1 MNRETRKAVHFCA
14 LFLAVVYLFLFIP
27 ALDGYGYAG
36 HGGFHV
42 RSSRLYWGGAQEFHE
57 RSNRAESVDGPR
69 LLGGGPES
77 GK

>member
-1 MNRETRKAVHFCA
+1 MSVAM
-14 LFLAVVYLFLFIP
+14 LSLIYLLLFIP
-27 ALDGYGYAG
+27 ALDGYGYSG

-42 RSSRLYWGGAQEFHE
+42 HASRWYWNSANEYHE
-57 RSNRAESVDGPR
+57 RSNRATSVNGPN

>member
-1 MNRETRKAVHFCA
+1 MSRDTRKAVRFCA
-14 LFLAVVYLFLFIP
+14 WFLAIVYLLLFIP
-27 ALDGYGYAG
+27 ALDGFGYAG

-42 RSSRLYWGGAQEFHE
+42 RASRLYWGGAQEFHE
-57 RSNRAESVDGPR
+57 RSNRATSVDGPR